1 MAKKNNFTEK
11 SIYLQINKKSM
22 RNSRTKKQK
31 SRGKKKSSTKASVR
45 AKSKF
50 WMAGTT
56 RRQKT
61 LQKQRE
67 FNTKAIATSI
77 HRKLPSIKYISPSS
91 TKLINFPVYP
101 LDRSLVDRYEHHA
114 DLLKSSENVEDLLW
128 RVDDQKKQLR
138 KEQKT
143 GTTSLDNVK
152 SRRSS
157 IKKLRSRLH
166 SEVRKTNRAIAS
178 LSKIK
183 TSSKNSFLTLRKPGI
198 ITGSKIRLD
207 DKIVSKWVT
216 NEKSKKGG
224 GIKINIRK
232 EPYQLLNLKFI
243 EYIYRDICEILEDYV
258 LFMVYID
265 KNNELTVIQLSTM
278 EGTKQS
284 RSFKQKE
291 LKLNKPF
298 SCFLLGFLFFIHPE
312 NKNAETYYGNQPNLT
327 DSTFTSAQSAF
338 DYYLA
343 NGKTFHGAGH
353 ANLILIDNEHKT
365 IERFDPLGIDLKAD
379 EEDIKGLFGTFDV
392 PLESAI
398 KGVFSNIQDYRYVST
413 LEYCP
418 QVSFQKLQPRFST
431 KLNSDLGYCSWW
443 SMFFLEMRLLN
454 RNMSTDVLVENMFAD
469 FQSVGGEEKMS
480 VYMSLTILLYVFGAF
495 MVIQELSKKR
505 TNTINDMVL
514 EKVYRKLYGD
524 QGRMDY
530 SVDILDGR
538 NKIYNLK
545 KLISEIDDEELLEHV
560 PGKTLRF

>member
-1 MAKKNNFTEK
+1 
-11 SIYLQINKKSM
+11 M
-22 RNSRTKKQK
+22 RNSRTNKQK

-114 DLLKSSENVEDLLW
+114 DLLKSSENVEKLLW
-128 RVDDQKKQLR
+128 RIDDEKKQLR
-138 KEQKT
+138 KT
-143 GTTSLDNVK
+143 STSSLDNVK

-157 IKKLRSRLH
+157 IKNLRSRLQ
-166 SEVRKTNRAIAS
+166 SEVQKTNRAIAS

-183 TSSKNSFLTLRKPGI
+183 TSKKSFLTLRKPGI
-198 ITGSKIRLD
+198 IVGTKIRLD
-207 DKIVSKWVT
+207 NKFLNQMMT
-216 NEKSKKGG
+216 KKG
-224 GIKINIRK
+224 INILK

-265 KNNELTVIQLSTM
+265 KNNELTVIQLSTL

-312 NKNAETYYGNQPNLT
+312 NKNAKTYYGNQPNLT

-353 ANLILIDNEHKT
+353 TNLILIDNEHKT
-365 IERFDPLGIDLKAD
+365 IERFDPIGSDLKAE
-379 EEDIKGLFGTFDV
+379 EEDINGLFGTLDV
-392 PLESAI
+392 PFESAI
-398 KGVFSNIQDYRYVST
+398 KGVFSNIQDYRYIST

-418 QVSFQKLQPRFST
+418 QVSFQKLQPRLLT
-431 KLNSDLGYCSWW
+431 RLNRDPGFCAYW

-480 VYMSLTILLYVFGAF
+480 VYMSLTILLYVLGAF
-495 MVIQELSKKR
+495 MAIQELSKKR

-514 EKVYRKLYGD
+514 DKVYRKLYGD

-560 PGKTLRF
+560 PGKTLRM